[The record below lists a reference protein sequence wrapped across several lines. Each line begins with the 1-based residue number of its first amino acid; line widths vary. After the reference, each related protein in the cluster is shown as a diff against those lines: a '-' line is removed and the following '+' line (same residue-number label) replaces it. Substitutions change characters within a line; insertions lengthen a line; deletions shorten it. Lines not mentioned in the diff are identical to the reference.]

1 MSQLTLDD
9 LRAIMIEAAGD
20 DDAVDLTL
28 DILDTPFTELGFD
41 SLAMLETVTLVK
53 RRTGVAIADDE
64 LDSVGTP
71 RALLTKVNT
80 SLEQAA

>member
-1 MSQLTLDD
+1 MSELTLDA
-9 LRAIMIEAAGD
+9 LREIMIEAAGD
-20 DDAVDLTL
+20 DEAVDLGQ
-28 DILDTPFTELGFD
+28 DIVDVPFTELGFD

-71 RALLTKVNT
+71 RALLAKVNT
-80 SLEQAA
+80 TLASAA

>member
-9 LRAIMIEAAGD
+9 LREIMIEAAGD

-71 RALLTKVNT
+71 RALLAKVNT
-80 SLEQAA
+80 SLKQAA

>member
-1 MSQLTLDD
+1 MSELTLDD
-9 LRAIMIEAAGD
+9 LRTIMIEAAGD

-28 DILDTPFTELGFD
+28 DILDTPFTDLGFD

-71 RALLTKVNT
+71 RALLAKVNT

>member
-9 LRAIMIEAAGD
+9 LREIMIAAAGED
-20 DDAVDLTL
+20 DGVDLTL
-28 DILDTPFTELGFD
+28 EILDIPFTELGFD

-64 LDSVGTP
+64 LDSVSTP
-71 RALLTKVNT
+71 RALLVKVNT
-80 SLEQAA
+80 SLEQTA